1 MCGIIGITKTKK
13 TNNLIGSQIYE
24 ALTRLEYRGYDSV
37 GMAVISKDGIE
48 LAKDKGSINEVG
60 EKLNFSEYEGSTAIG
75 HSRWAT
81 HGAVEKR
88 NAHPHKSNDGKV
100 VVVHNGI
107 IENFIQLKKELQS
120 KGVIFESD
128 TDTEI
133 IPNLIEMYL
142 KQGMSMVKAI
152 ISLIDKI
159 EERMH

>member
-1 MCGIIGITKTKK
+1 M
-13 TNNLIGSQIYE
+13 
-24 ALTRLEYRGYDSV
+24 
-37 GMAVISKDGIE
+37 
-48 LAKDKGSINEVG
+48 
-60 EKLNFSEYEGSTAIG
+60 
-75 HSRWAT
+75 
-81 HGAVEKR
+81 
-88 NAHPHKSNDGKV
+88 
-100 VVVHNGI
+100 
-107 IENFIQLKKELQS
+107 QLKKELQS

>member
-100 VVVHNGI
+100 VVVGMLTGDYLLNPQGVPYDFGDGPEINNDTGYPCIWIDGTPHVLDTGGDFEVGGI
-107 IENFIQLKKELQS
+107 FI
-120 KGVIFESD
+120 
-128 TDTEI
+128 
-133 IPNLIEMYL
+133 
-142 KQGMSMVKAI
+142 
-152 ISLIDKI
+152 
-159 EERMH
+159 R